1 MYGHQD
7 PLQEQTLVQLKNSLA
22 DHTVG
27 TPILNCILITTL

>member
-7 PLQEQTLVQLKNSLA
+7 PLQEQTLQLKNSLA

-27 TPILNCILITTL
+27 TPILKCILMTTL